1 MSSLSMSQASLPVFI
16 RALTNMSNILK
27 KAEASAL
34 ERKIEPGVLVSSR
47 LAPDMFPLA
56 RQIQIA
62 TDAAKGA
69 AARLS
74 GTENPSFPDNE
85 ATFEELQERL
95 AKTIAF
101 IKSVPAGKVDGSE
114 EKEIHLK
121 VGGRDLSFKGRDYLL
136 GFALPNLFFHISIA
150 HGILRHNGVDI
161 GKMDYLG
168 TPQ

>member
-1 MSSLSMSQASLPVFI
+1 MSSLSMSQASLPVFV
-16 RALTNMSNILK
+16 RALTNLSNILK
-27 KAEASAL
+27 KAEAHAKAEGL
-34 ERKIEPGVLVSSR
+34 DQGVLIGAR
-47 LAPDMFPLA
+47 LAPDMHPLA
-56 RQIQIA
+56 RQVQIA
-62 TDAAKGA
+62 SDATKGA

-101 IKSVPAGKVDGSE
+101 IRSVPAGKVDGSE

-121 VGGRDLSFKGRDYLL
+121 VGGRDLNFKGRDYLL